1 MSVRI
6 KISYE
11 TEPELKRVL
20 LLLAPVIKDWRISS
34 KKSGKF
40 LRAYVTLNDKR

>member
-1 MSVRI
+1 MSIRI

-20 LLLAPVIKDWRISS
+20 LLLKPAIRKCRRSP

-40 LRAYVTLNDKR
+40 LRAYVELDEER